1 MYQNYTNR
9 VKNFILD
16 MINPDTQITI
26 NDNKN
31 YNKEKL
37 DKRFNNETFVQ
48 KTPFIFKGYANEK
61 ERILEHIKNNPYLNG
76 IYYYDNDGKNQD
88 KIEENSKNKIFQNK
102 LKRNKYKALSPFSKM
117 NISNQFSLSEKSI
130 NLSQTNNISETM
142 NNIFSNKF
150 ENKLN
155 LKSFINF
162 RNNKYNKIN
171 TLSKENKSDY
181 YTTNNNRP
189 ENNHKKYRTRLKQEL
204 KEISQYISKTKH
216 MGERNSYKKEMKL
229 NDNYNSFN
237 SFTNKLYFKAA
248 EEVAENKT
256 DRNNKNLL
264 LLPNLFKRNKSIN
277 NNLFSYD
284 EKEENKTHNIILE
297 DEYYN
302 NLFYKNPINEQK
314 NKKLYNPK
322 LLEKLS
328 KMAFENKKSK
338 KNLELENKKKIEIN
352 KTFNK
357 GNKKLKFRD
366 ENEVEID
373 GEIFEKNTQFNLITK
388 KMLKICKVIS
398 NKSTKNRNKLRAGL
412 GKNMMTKGLSVNNF
426 IKKYNLK

>member
-1 MYQNYTNR
+1 M
-9 VKNFILD
+9 
-16 MINPDTQITI
+16 
-26 NDNKN
+26 
-31 YNKEKL
+31 
-37 DKRFNNETFVQ
+37 
-48 KTPFIFKGYANEK
+48 
-61 ERILEHIKNNPYLNG
+61 
-76 IYYYDNDGKNQD
+76 
-88 KIEENSKNKIFQNK
+88 
-102 LKRNKYKALSPFSKM
+102 
-117 NISNQFSLSEKSI
+117 
-130 NLSQTNNISETM
+130 
-142 NNIFSNKF
+142 
-150 ENKLN
+150 
-155 LKSFINF
+155 
-162 RNNKYNKIN
+162 
-171 TLSKENKSDY
+171 
-181 YTTNNNRP
+181 
-189 ENNHKKYRTRLKQEL
+189 
-204 KEISQYISKTKH
+204 
-216 MGERNSYKKEMKL
+216 
-229 NDNYNSFN
+229 
-237 SFTNKLYFKAA
+237 
-248 EEVAENKT
+248 
-256 DRNNKNLL
+256 

-314 NKKLYNPK
+314 NKKLYNPQ
-322 LLEKLS
+322 LLEKIS
-328 KMAFENKKSK
+328 KMAFENQKSK
-338 KNLELENKKKIEIN
+338 KNLDLENKKKIEIN

>member
-9 VKNFILD
+9 VKNFIFD
-16 MINPDTQITI
+16 MINPDTQVTI

-117 NISNQFSLSEKSI
+117 NISNQFSLSENSI

-189 ENNHKKYRTRLKQEL
+189 
-204 KEISQYISKTKH
+204 
-216 MGERNSYKKEMKL
+216 
-229 NDNYNSFN
+229 
-237 SFTNKLYFKAA
+237 
-248 EEVAENKT
+248 
-256 DRNNKNLL
+256 
-264 LLPNLFKRNKSIN
+264 
-277 NNLFSYD
+277 
-284 EKEENKTHNIILE
+284 
-297 DEYYN
+297 
-302 NLFYKNPINEQK
+302 
-314 NKKLYNPK
+314 
-322 LLEKLS
+322 
-328 KMAFENKKSK
+328 
-338 KNLELENKKKIEIN
+338 
-352 KTFNK
+352 
-357 GNKKLKFRD
+357 
-366 ENEVEID
+366 
-373 GEIFEKNTQFNLITK
+373 
-388 KMLKICKVIS
+388 
-398 NKSTKNRNKLRAGL
+398 
-412 GKNMMTKGLSVNNF
+412 
-426 IKKYNLK
+426 